1 MKENRPKKMSVGKDF
16 LKKLISIIS
25 AVCAN
30 LQHKKTLK
38 KEGII
43 NRF

>member
-1 MKENRPKKMSVGKDF
+1 MKENRPKKMSVGNDF
-16 LKKLISIIS
+16 LKKLISIIK

-30 LQHKKTLK
+30 LQHKKTVE

-43 NRF
+43 NTF